1 MEPRNSGTGNVAAD
15 QSTAANPSTTNT
27 LGTTATQDK
36 NRSSTTSATTSAT
49 QDGASFSPP
58 GTQQQ
63 IGHNK
68 SDGR

>member
-15 QSTAANPSTTNT
+15 QSSAASPSATNT
-27 LGTTATQDK
+27 VGTTATQDK
-36 NRSSTTSATTSAT
+36 NRASTTTAKQET
-49 QDGASFSPP
+49 ASFSPP
-58 GTQQQ
+58 GTQGQQQ

>member
-1 MEPRNSGTGNVAAD
+1 MEPRNTGTGNVAAD

-27 LGTTATQDK
+27 LGTNATQDK
-36 NRSSTTSATTSAT
+36 NRASTTSAT
-49 QDGASFSPP
+49 QDTASFSPP

-63 IGHNK
+63 IVHNK

>member
-15 QSTAANPSTTNT
+15 QSAVANPSTTNT
-27 LGTTATQDK
+27 LGTKATQDK
-36 NRSSTTSATTSAT
+36 NRSSTTAATTAAT
-49 QDGASFSPP
+49 QEAASFSPP

-63 IGHNK
+63 IGQNK

>member
-15 QSTAANPSTTNT
+15 QSAAANPSTTKT

-36 NRSSTTSATTSAT
+36 NRSSTTAATPATTQET
-49 QDGASFSPP
+49 ASFSPP

-63 IGHNK
+63 IVHNK